1 LNRKYW
7 ITSTN
12 DFKRVRLSGKS
23 YAHPLVVIICAEGT
37 AENSRVGLITGK
49 SIGKAVRRNKARR
62 RLRMIFGELMPE
74 FTSCVDM
81 VVIGRPAIDR
91 ASYVE
96 IKAAIRSL
104 LERARVTGK
113 NDSL

>member
-1 LNRKYW
+1 
-7 ITSTN
+7 
-12 DFKRVRLSGKS
+12 
-23 YAHPLVVIICAEGT
+23 
-37 AENSRVGLITGK
+37 
-49 SIGKAVRRNKARR
+49 
-62 RLRMIFGELMPE
+62 MIFGELMPE

-81 VVIGRPAIDR
+81 VVIGRPAMDR

-104 LERARVTGK
+104 LERAHVTGK

>member
-1 LNRKYW
+1 
-7 ITSTN
+7 
-12 DFKRVRLSGKS
+12 
-23 YAHPLVVIICAEGT
+23 
-37 AENSRVGLITGK
+37 
-49 SIGKAVRRNKARR
+49 
-62 RLRMIFGELMPE
+62 MIFGELVPE
-74 FTSCVDM
+74 FTSCVDL

-113 NDSL
+113 DDSL